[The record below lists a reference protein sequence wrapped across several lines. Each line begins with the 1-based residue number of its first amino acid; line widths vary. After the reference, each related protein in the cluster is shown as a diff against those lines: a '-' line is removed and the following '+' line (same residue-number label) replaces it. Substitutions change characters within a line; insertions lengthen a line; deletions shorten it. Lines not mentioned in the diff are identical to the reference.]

1 MTPPPPTPGK
11 PSGFR
16 TLLGYY
22 AVEWT
27 EGYARLEQPLDER
40 HMNSMGR
47 VHGGLYATL
56 VDAALGHAV
65 TWCRRPG
72 HVRFCVT
79 VSLTTTYLE
88 GTDGGT
94 LYAIGRLEGVE
105 TLANGRLAVGRA
117 EIVDQDG
124 RKLAVGQGS
133 FLYLPGSESL
143 DGVPK
148 KRG

>member
-1 MTPPPPTPGK
+1 MTHPAPTPGK

-16 TLLGYY
+16 SLLGYY

-27 EGYARLEQPLDER
+27 QGYARLEQPLDAR
-40 HMNSMGR
+40 HLNSMGK

-56 VDAALGHAV
+56 LDAALGHAV

-94 LYAIGRLEGVE
+94 LYAIGRLESVA
-105 TLANGRLAVGRA
+105 TAANGRLAVGRA
-117 EIVDQDG
+117 EIMDQSG
-124 RKLAVGQGS
+124 RILAVGQGS
-133 FLYLPGSESL
+133 FLYLAGSESL

-148 KRG
+148 TRV

>member
-1 MTPPPPTPGK
+1 MTTPPRTPGK

-16 TLLGYY
+16 SLLGYY
-22 AVEWT
+22 AAEWT

-40 HMNSMGR
+40 HMNSMGK

-56 VDAALGHAV
+56 IDAALGHAV

-79 VSLTTTYLE
+79 VSLTTTFLE

-94 LYAIGRLEGVE
+94 LHAIGRLESVE

-124 RKLAVGQGS
+124 RRLAAGQGS

-148 KRG
+148 KRV

>member
-1 MTPPPPTPGK
+1 M
-11 PSGFR
+11 R
-16 TLLGYY
+16 Y
-22 AVEWT
+22 
-27 EGYARLEQPLDER
+27 
-40 HMNSMGR
+40 
-47 VHGGLYATL
+47 
-56 VDAALGHAV
+56 
-65 TWCRRPG
+65 
-72 HVRFCVT
+72 CVT

-148 KRG
+148 KRV